1 MTTQRIDYQYIARW
15 VDADSR
21 ILDLGCEDGA
31 LLDYLRSQKNTH
43 GIGVDKNN
51 TQLTHCMR
59 RGLQAIHMDIQEELS
74 LFDTKSFDYVI
85 LSQTL
90 QSMSQQPQAVVR
102 EMLRI
107 GKTAIVSFPNFGY
120 WRFRWQLMLGKM
132 PVGRYLPHQW
142 HNTPYV
148 RYCTVADFE
157 EWCEAQQF
165 FIRNKVFLK
174 QRAEVNYLPNWQTQ
188 VAIYQ
193 LSEPQG

>member
-1 MTTQRIDYQYIARW
+1 MPRIDHQYIGNWVAAR
-15 VDADSR
+15 SR
-21 ILDLGCEDGA
+21 ILDLGCEDGE
-31 LLDYLRSQKNTH
+31 LLAYLRTQKNTH

-51 TQLTHCMR
+51 TQLTHCMH
-59 RGLQAIHMDIQEELS
+59 RGLQAIHMDIQEGLS
-74 LFDTKSFDYVI
+74 LFESKAFDYVI

-90 QSMSQQPQAVVR
+90 QSMSRQPQVVVR

-120 WRFRWQLMLGKM
+120 WRLRWQLLFGNM

-157 EWCEAQQF
+157 QWCQQQQF
-165 FIRNKVFLK
+165 FIHNKVFLR
-174 QRAEVNYLPNWQTQ
+174 QHAPVQTLPNWRAM

-193 LSEPQG
+193 LSDCPR